1 MIKTKLVLSGIMALM
16 ASNVFSFQ
24 GLVSEVKQTSSYTY
38 LKVQGQ
44 TKSIW
49 MAVTKTK
56 IDTGEIVDVDL
67 GKPYKDFPSKVLKK
81 TFKEL
86 HLVSQYKL
94 NGKIVGSK
102 SAPLKK
108 KIVKANIKL
117 GSIKKAEYLVSEI
130 FKKKDHLA
138 GKQIKVRAKVVKFA
152 SRIMGKNWIHLQDG
166 SGLTGTN
173 DLTVTSQ
180 DKVKVGDVVLV
191 SGSVITNKD
200 FGAGYS
206 YKVLIENAKIIKE

>member
-1 MIKTKLVLSGIMALM
+1 MVKTKLVLMTIMVLM
-16 ASNVFSFQ
+16 ASNAFSFQ

-44 TKSIW
+44 SKSLW

-56 IDTGEIVDVDL
+56 VDTGEIVDVDL
-67 GKPYKDFPSKVLKK
+67 GEPYKNFPSKVLKK

-86 HLVSQYKL
+86 YLVSQYKI
-94 NGKIVGSK
+94 NGKTVGSK

-108 KIVKANIKL
+108 KTVKVNIKL

-130 FKKKDHLA
+130 FKNQAHLA
-138 GKQIKVRAKVVKFA
+138 GKQVKVRAKVVKFT

-166 SGLTGTN
+166 SGLNGTN

-180 DKVKVGDVVLV
+180 DNFKVGDVVLV
-191 SGSVITNKD
+191 IGDIITNKD
-200 FGAGYS
+200 FGAGYT
-206 YKVLIENAKIIKE
+206 YKVLLENAKVIKE